1 MSNPRPKRDTMSI
14 EEASV
19 STHALDRPRMKVF
32 YLCALTDAER
42 LIGSAA
48 RRRGNVGIQ
57 G

>member
-1 MSNPRPKRDTMSI
+1 MNDPRPTRDTMSV
-14 EEASV
+14 EEATI

-32 YLCALTDAER
+32 YLCALTDAAR

>member
-1 MSNPRPKRDTMSI
+1 MNDRPKRETMSV
-14 EEASV
+14 EEATIP
-19 STHALDRPRMKVF
+19 THALDRPRMKVF